1 MLKYFF
7 ILQRYKIEIKTFFI
21 ALNKMKEKY
30 KLLFIAFLFYLIGHV
45 LWTLA
50 IIFDD
55 PILISCQVEEWLIN
69 IPFFLFSILGLIASW
84 RLYKHS

>member
-1 MLKYFF
+1 MYEKN
-7 ILQRYKIEIKTFFI
+7 TF
-21 ALNKMKEKY
+21 KMKEKY

-45 LWTLA
+45 LWSLA

-55 PILISCQVEEWLIN
+55 PILINGLVEEWLIN